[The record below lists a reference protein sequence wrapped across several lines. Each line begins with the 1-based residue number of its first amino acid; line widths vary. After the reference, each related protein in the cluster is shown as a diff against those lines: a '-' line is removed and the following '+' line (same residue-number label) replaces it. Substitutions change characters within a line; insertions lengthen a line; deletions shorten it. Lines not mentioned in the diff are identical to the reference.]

1 MLHSLVMITTCTNI
15 DCNASRRAL
24 SLTVL
29 RWSQERVQ
37 TTKSIIN
44 DMLRWP
50 DLYDLEAPHLRAAL
64 DALEKAEME
73 LNLLN

>member
-1 MLHSLVMITTCTNI
+1 MTTTSISI
-15 DCNASRRAL
+15 DNNSSRRAL

-50 DLYDLEAPHLRAAL
+50 DLYNLEAPHLQAAL
-64 DALEKAEME
+64 EALEKAETE

>member
-1 MLHSLVMITTCTNI
+1 MITTCSNI

-50 DLYDLEAPHLRAAL
+50 DLYDIEAPHLRAAL
-64 DALEKAEME
+64 DALEKAETE
-73 LNLLN
+73 LNRLN

>member
-1 MLHSLVMITTCTNI
+1 MTNTSI
-15 DCNASRRAL
+15 DSDSSRRAL

-50 DLYDLEAPHLRAAL
+50 DLYNLEAPHLQAAL
-64 DALEKAEME
+64 EALEKAETE

>member
-1 MLHSLVMITTCTNI
+1 MITTCTNI

-50 DLYDLEAPHLRAAL
+50 DLYDIETPHLRAAL
-64 DALEKAEME
+64 DALEKAETE

>member
-1 MLHSLVMITTCTNI
+1 MTTTSTSI
-15 DCNASRRAL
+15 DSNSSRRAL

-50 DLYDLEAPHLRAAL
+50 DLYNLEAPHLQAAL
-64 DALEKAEME
+64 EALEKAETE

>member
-1 MLHSLVMITTCTNI
+1 MLHRLPMTTTSISI
-15 DCNASRRAL
+15 DSDSSRRAL

-50 DLYDLEAPHLRAAL
+50 DLYNLEAPHLQAAL
-64 DALEKAEME
+64 EALEKAETE

>member
-1 MLHSLVMITTCTNI
+1 MTSI
-15 DCNASRRAL
+15 DNNSSRRAL

-37 TTKSIIN
+37 TTKSIIH

-50 DLYDLEAPHLRAAL
+50 DLYNLEAPHLQAAL
-64 DALEKAEME
+64 EALEKAETE

>member
-1 MLHSLVMITTCTNI
+1 MTTTSTSINS
-15 DCNASRRAL
+15 NSSRRAL

-50 DLYDLEAPHLRAAL
+50 DLYNIEAPHLQAAL
-64 DALEKAEME
+64 EALEKAETE

>member
-1 MLHSLVMITTCTNI
+1 MTTTSTSI
-15 DCNASRRAL
+15 DSNSSRRAL

-50 DLYDLEAPHLRAAL
+50 DLYNIEAPHLQAAL
-64 DALEKAEME
+64 EALEKAETE